1 MNTANTLEKNPLSSS
16 GSVLSTVLLQKSA
29 IFLVAWLRESEI
41 ISDQLSQSD
50 DVLLE
55 GGPEF

>member
-1 MNTANTLEKNPLSSS
+1 MNTANTLEKTPLSSS
-16 GSVLSTVLLQKSA
+16 GSVLSTVLLQKIA